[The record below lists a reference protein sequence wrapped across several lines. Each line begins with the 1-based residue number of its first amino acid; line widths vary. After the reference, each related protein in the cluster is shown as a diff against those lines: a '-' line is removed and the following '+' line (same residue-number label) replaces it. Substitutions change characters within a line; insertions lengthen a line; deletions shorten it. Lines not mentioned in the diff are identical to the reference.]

1 MDVPSEAAREADRL
15 LVEQV
20 YGVDITQARPI
31 DVVHK
36 LAGHTAIFFVNGDAD
51 TITPLDGMQALFDN
65 AGAPK
70 QDWVVPGAE
79 HAQSFDVDPQ
89 DYIERVDAFFD
100 EYLG

>member
-51 TITPLDGMQALFDN
+51 TITPLTGMQQLFDS

-70 QDWVVPGAE
+70 QDWTAPGAG
-79 HAQSFDVDPQ
+79 HAQSFDVDTQ
-89 DYIERVDAFFD
+89 DYIQRVDAFFD